1 MERNKSGRHTL
12 FLNYKAEN
20 LSKIFFYCPK
30 YLPSVGV
37 IFASRP
43 SVALVIFFGVESHIE
58 KVLLPHHLLLLTSHK
73 NILSLTK
80 FSEKESTIE
89 SLDPTSSV
97 GSQG

>member
-1 MERNKSGRHTL
+1 M
-12 FLNYKAEN
+12 
-20 LSKIFFYCPK
+20 
-30 YLPSVGV
+30 GV

-80 FSEKESTIE
+80 FSGKESTIE
-89 SLDPTSSV
+89 SLYPTSSV